1 MIRLSK
7 KLLSA
12 GVTLAAAA
20 LLMSGCKSTIE
31 APLTYQGTIIAQVSK
46 HNQNFDIMPSAVA
59 RAAAKMVINNM
70 EMSVASPSR
79 IYLTIFFDNEKTE
92 WVKLQ
97 VDYSL
102 DKGEYSVKAVD
113 SSAKRENGVGRRG
126 DNSMAKRLMVK
137 IGWAIQNPNWQPKK
151 LSDEESDVIASL
163 YEEAEAKQFKPLPDK
178 AVVYLWRNDAVMLV
192 RSYFSEARLKPAYLD
207 GKCFGLLRPR
217 SFYRL
222 EVEPGVHHM
231 VSGSSNIKLNLEAGK
246 IYYLHLNMYHWTSGW
261 GFAWITRMT
270 EQRGQNAVK
279 SAYYFKNGFC
289 ARPNLIK
296 PLPETPLKPDV
307 EVKEGSN
314 GPDSSN
320 SAVPAEDSGA
330 QGAGTGTGAGASG
343 NANAGDSGSSDKS
356 TDAGTGSDKIRSTDE
371 RAPTNTGKGAGKSTG
386 AAAATGKTAGKA
398 AGAGAGRN
406 TNPAAAAGKATG
418 KPSGA
423 SAITGKTN
431 GTGAVSSQKTD
442 AAAGKTAGKS
452 EGAADVDAQHDNIQR
467 GVTQDRVTD
476 DCDSGSSTSAAAPMQ
491 PGNVA
496 LPDPHSSAADDSFS
510 ESSIPAVAPMQPGNM
525 LLPR

>member
-31 APLTYQGTIIAQVSK
+31 APVTYQGTIIAQVGK
-46 HNQNFDIMPSAVA
+46 HTQNFDIMPSAVA

-126 DNSMAKRLMVK
+126 DNSMAKRLMAK

-163 YEEAEAKQFKPLPDK
+163 YEEAEAKQFKPLTDK
-178 AVVYLWRNDAVMLV
+178 AVVYLWRNDAVMLA

-261 GFAWITRMT
+261 GIAWITGMT

-314 GPDSSN
+314 GPDSSIDQ
-320 SAVPAEDSGA
+320 PADASSV
-330 QGAGTGTGAGASG
+330 QGDGPVAGTSG
-343 NANAGDSGSSDKS
+343 NSNAGDSSSSDKS
-356 TDAGTGSDKIRSTDE
+356 TDAGKDVNTIKSPSE
-371 RAPTNTGKGAGKSTG
+371 RASAST
-386 AAAATGKTAGKA
+386 
-398 AGAGAGRN
+398 GAGAGRN
-406 TNPAAAAGKATG
+406 TNPAAAAGKAAG

-423 SAITGKTN
+423 SASTGKTT
-431 GTGAVSSQKTD
+431 GTGVVTSKKTD
-442 AAAGKTAGKS
+442 SAAGETAGKS
-452 EGAADVDAQHDNIQR
+452 EGADKDE
-467 GVTQDRVTD
+467 GTD
-476 DCDSGSSTSAAAPMQ
+476 
-491 PGNVA
+491 
-496 LPDPHSSAADDSFS
+496 LS
-510 ESSIPAVAPMQPGNM
+510 ESISKSVTSGEYRALGH
-525 LLPR
+525 

>member
-270 EQRGQNAVK
+270 ERGPAIISV
-279 SAYYFKNGFC
+279 
-289 ARPNLIK
+289 R
-296 PLPETPLKPDV
+296 
-307 EVKEGSN
+307 EGRF
-314 GPDSSN
+314 
-320 SAVPAEDSGA
+320 SGL
-330 QGAGTGTGAGASG
+330 
-343 NANAGDSGSSDKS
+343 
-356 TDAGTGSDKIRSTDE
+356 
-371 RAPTNTGKGAGKSTG
+371 AP
-386 AAAATGKTAGKA
+386 
-398 AGAGAGRN
+398 
-406 TNPAAAAGKATG
+406 
-418 KPSGA
+418 
-423 SAITGKTN
+423 
-431 GTGAVSSQKTD
+431 
-442 AAAGKTAGKS
+442 
-452 EGAADVDAQHDNIQR
+452 
-467 GVTQDRVTD
+467 
-476 DCDSGSSTSAAAPMQ
+476 
-491 PGNVA
+491 
-496 LPDPHSSAADDSFS
+496 
-510 ESSIPAVAPMQPGNM
+510 
-525 LLPR
+525 